1 MIFAKPS
8 RRSQDLA
15 RVSPL
20 PISFYAFVLR
30 SGGWHQLLL
39 CFLSIAVFLLNAAPI
54 ELQRRIIDMAVKGGP
69 ASAIMTALL
78 VNCAVILSFGL
89 IKLLMNIYRAW
100 LGECAT
106 RTLRLTVDRS
116 LFARTEPRQSHAGDG
131 TGLSM
136 ILAEADDV
144 GAFVGSSISVPI
156 VEAGFLISVFL
167 YLARLDSAMML
178 LSLVVL
184 ASQFLFVPIMQK
196 AINRRVA
203 DRTLVLRQ
211 LGDGLVSPLGI
222 EAGAPLDAAFSLAM
236 GIFKLKFSLN
246 FLMNLSYSLG
256 NVLVL
261 GIGSLLVLRGQL
273 EIATVVTFVSA
284 MSKVVDPWNDMVDW
298 ARNLAV
304 TRVKYRLIVD
314 GCSPMGDDPAAPG
327 RAPLSPAAAGPA

>member
-8 RRSQDLA
+8 RRSQGLSPA
-15 RVSPL
+15 APL
-20 PISFYAFVLR
+20 PASFYAFVFQ
-30 SGGWHQLLL
+30 SGGWHQLLV

-69 ASAIMTALL
+69 ASAIMTVLL
-78 VNCAVILSFGL
+78 ANCAVILAFGL
-89 IKLLMNIYRAW
+89 IKLFMNVYRVW

-106 RTLRLTVDRS
+106 WTLRLAVDES
-116 LFARTEPRQSHAGDG
+116 LFAPIAPQRIHAGDG

-144 GAFVGSSISVPI
+144 GTFVGSSISAPI
-156 VEAGFLISVFL
+156 VEAGFLISVFI
-167 YLARLDSAMML
+167 YLARLDAAMTFL
-178 LSLVVL
+178 TLAIL

-203 DRTLVLRQ
+203 ERTLVLRN
-211 LGDGLVSPLGI
+211 LGDGLVSSAGI
-222 EAGAPLDAAFSLAM
+222 EAKAPLDVAFGLAM

-256 NVLVL
+256 NILAL
-261 GIGSLLVLRGQL
+261 GIGGLLVLRGQA

-284 MSKVVDPWNDMVDW
+284 MSKVVDPWNDLVDW
-298 ARNLAV
+298 ARGLAV

-314 GCSPMGDDPAAPG
+314 GCSLGGEQTKSARDL
-327 RAPLSPAAAGPA
+327 LSPAVIRPT